1 MPKGGNMNKILL
13 TGSVV
18 LGLATAGLLIAPS
31 FANAQSGNSNGNG
44 YGYEQALESKAKI
57 LNMTTEQLRTQ
68 LETKTMLQVAED
80 NGLTESQW
88 QTQLQTAAQERWQD
102 RGLTQAEID
111 SRLQT
116 MKERQANCDGDGSGA
131 QLGAG
136 NGNGMH
142 RNNQ

>member
-1 MPKGGNMNKILL
+1 MKKLLL
-13 TGSVV
+13 TGSVI
-18 LGLATAGLLIAPS
+18 LGLATAGLMVAPS

-57 LNMTTEQLRTQ
+57 LNMTAEQLRTQ

-80 NGLTESQW
+80 SGLTTAQW
-88 QTQLQTAAQERWQD
+88 QTQLQTAATQRWQD

-116 MKERQANCDGDGSGA
+116 MQDRQANCDGDGSGA
-131 QLGAG
+131 QLGG
-136 NGNGMH
+136 SGNGMH
-142 RNNQ
+142 RNNN

>member
-1 MPKGGNMNKILL
+1 MNKILL

-18 LGLATAGLLIAPS
+18 LGLATAGLLIAPN

-44 YGYEQALESKAKI
+44 YGYEQALESKAGI
-57 LNMTTEQLRTQ
+57 LKMTTEQLRTQ

-88 QTQLQTAAQERWQD
+88 QTQLQTAAQQRWQD
-102 RGLTQAEID
+102 RGLSQTEID

-116 MKERQANCDGDGSGA
+116 MKDRQANCDGDGSGA

-136 NGNGMH
+136 NGSGMH